1 MMRAEKGNPRQGRL
15 VEEEEEEEVEE
26 VGEGEASEDSSGGNQ
41 ELA

>member
-1 MMRAEKGNPRQGRL
+1 MMRAGKGNPQQGRL
-15 VEEEEEEEVEE
+15 VEEEEE

>member
-15 VEEEEEEEVEE
+15 VEEEEE
-26 VGEGEASEDSSGGNQ
+26 VGKGEASEDSSGGNQ

>member
-15 VEEEEEEEVEE
+15 VEVEEEEE
-26 VGEGEASEDSSGGNQ
+26 VGEGEAYEDSLGDNP